1 MAVFIDPNHPPVQMK
16 TETIHHRK
24 VPVQSPDALEE
35 QLVSLRKQMGEHQEQ
50 IAKNDSTI
58 SALGFENQRLQG
70 SIKILSQRISA
81 LAQEAV
87 SKPVNTTPFR
97 FYE

>member
-35 QLVSLRKQMGEHQEQ
+35 QLVSLRKQMTEH
-50 IAKNDSTI
+50 
-58 SALGFENQRLQG
+58 
-70 SIKILSQRISA
+70 
-81 LAQEAV
+81 
-87 SKPVNTTPFR
+87 
-97 FYE
+97 